1 MEEREREIE
10 EVLKWCSAHFFFFF
24 SSLALLGWVDFKK
37 DEKESKKEG
46 RENDFYG
53 YLVRE
58 IRGDKTDG
66 THGIFHSGHQNV
78 ISPI

>member
-1 MEEREREIE
+1 M
-10 EVLKWCSAHFFFFF
+10 F
-24 SSLALLGWVDFKK
+24 SSLLFFFLLWLYLVGWILKK